1 MRRKHRRLSV
11 KTLVSCADETPV
23 SRPSQVTISVRKIV
37 EGNVS
42 FTHPRKSSLNHSG
55 RGKKTMR
62 IKNYSIRTSPR
73 FEAQKRLEAEQEAA
87 VARRWDELKRYKIRL
102 MAPFTMIHYA
112 GRLSNNDGDERD
124 EMKTHD
130 DKYADSPLKQL
141 TYLEEEI
148 AGWKDIHRDCQRQFD
163 KIILESVRDFFSDYV
178 RWDYVTLR
186 SYVDDSYT
194 KIKNLEKQLLDL
206 KSRCQNETERTD
218 MATKGPSPTM
228 PSASFSSSSFS
239 VIKFSTPPDT
249 VPLTASERVERV
261 KILKRGQRH
270 YKKMM
275 RTEDRDDNFLLRY
288 TDITKCIDSVTPSTY
303 LSKFDSGSITPKK
316 RKAPY

>member
-1 MRRKHRRLSV
+1 MIRKHRRLSV
-11 KTLVSCADETPV
+11 KTPVSCADETPV

-42 FTHPRKSSLNHSG
+42 FTHPRKSSLNQSG

-102 MAPFTMIHYA
+102 MAPFTMIHNA

-163 KIILESVRDFFSDYV
+163 KIILESARDFFSDYV

-186 SYVDDSYT
+186 SYVDDSFT

-218 MATKGPSPTM
+218 MATKGP
-228 PSASFSSSSFS
+228 FSSSQRH
-239 VIKFSTPPDT
+239 
-249 VPLTASERVERV
+249 LTRCRLQLASESNV
-261 KILKRGQRH
+261 
-270 YKKMM
+270 
-275 RTEDRDDNFLLRY
+275 
-288 TDITKCIDSVTPSTY
+288 
-303 LSKFDSGSITPKK
+303 
-316 RKAPY
+316 